1 MHVNII
7 CMMFSVKLSRLF
19 FSGIK
24 QQRILNVTVVLY
36 KSLRMYPPA
45 VIGLFKSVSMANYM
59 HVL

>member
-1 MHVNII
+1 
-7 CMMFSVKLSRLF
+7 MMFSVKLSRLF
-19 FSGIK
+19 FAGIK